1 MRKLLQENKIFVVA
15 YLGVLFSV
23 LALKYFYSKEELFL
37 SINATHSNWADLV
50 FPFITFLGDG
60 IMVILIC
67 AVLLFISFRYSVQLL
82 IIYLISS
89 QITQLLKRFVFYDFA
104 RPSKYFEGIA
114 NLHFVEGVELNK
126 MMSFPSGHTTSVFA
140 LMAFFSLIAKNKAYS
155 LLFLILACLAA
166 FSRIYLAQHFLEDT
180 IAGSVI
186 GVFTA
191 FAVSSWLTNS
201 TWFNSDKLSKSLLRK

>member
-1 MRKLLQENKIFVVA
+1 MRKLLQENKIFIVGYIV
-15 YLGVLFSV
+15 LLFSV

-37 SINATHSNWADLV
+37 NVNATHSGWADLI
-50 FPFITFLGDG
+50 FPYITFLGDG
-60 IMVILIC
+60 VM
-67 AVLLFISFRYSVQLL
+67 VLLFCAFFLFIKFRYSIQLL

-89 QITQLLKRFVFYDFA
+89 QITQILKRFVFYDYP

-114 NLHFVEGVELNK
+114 ELHLVEGVELNK

-140 LMAFFSLIAKNKAYS
+140 LMAFLSLISRNKNYS
-155 LLFLILACLAA
+155 IICLVFACIAA

-191 FAVSSWLTNS
+191 FAVSTWLTKYN
-201 TWFNSDKLSKSLLRK
+201 WFNSDKLSKSLLRK